1 MMSQEK
7 DTTKTLRAAIFD
19 LNLKLD
25 GERIEKD
32 ILKTVIQRL
41 FARGVVCVCVC
52 VRARVCV
59 CVCVFAR
66 ACVRVCVCVCVC
78 VRVCVYV
85 YVCL

>member
-7 DTTKTLRAAIFD
+7 DTTKTLQAAIFD

-25 GERIEKD
+25 GERTEKY

-41 FARGVVCVCVC
+41 FARGVVYVC
-52 VRARVCV
+52 VRVCARVCV

-66 ACVRVCVCVCVC
+66 ACVRVRVCVC
-78 VRVCVYV
+78 
-85 YVCL
+85 L